1 MLVDCGAVG
10 HGRRQSARELSRLQK
25 QRWVTGAGAGVG
37 WGGAQDEVSGRTE
50 MRQALRLC
58 LAIYA
63 LPQ

>member
-1 MLVDCGAVG
+1 MLADCEAVG
-10 HGRRQSARELSRLQK
+10 HGRRQGARELSRLQK
-25 QRWVTGAGAGVG
+25 QRWVMGAGAGVG
-37 WGGAQDEVSGRTE
+37 WGAQDEVSGQTE